1 MNVKNTAGLKNF
13 VLIRQIRTFCPSFFL
28 DFEKRHFIF
37 APNRMRFNILQ
48 SDAKRASSLEAK
60 RKENERRKTNEKK
73 RLIFLSG

>member
-37 APNRMRFNILQ
+37 APNNKRFNILQ
-48 SDAKRASSLEAK
+48 SDAKRTSSPEVK
-60 RKENERRKTNEKK
+60 KKENEKRKK
-73 RLIFLSG
+73 I